1 MVHFSLNFSIFSFRV
16 ETEVVAEAASEE
28 ECPKKTKIKKISPNF
43 FFTLKFCLNQDT
55 KILSF
60 CVKFHF
66 WNKKKINICVSV
78 ANVRNVPSI
87 FHLCLKIIF
96 RVSPSFSQTH
106 AICIFHVRL

>member
-1 MVHFSLNFSIFSFRV
+1 M
-16 ETEVVAEAASEE
+16 VAEAASEE

-43 FFTLKFCLNQDT
+43 FFHS
-55 KILSF
+55 KILSEPGHENSLF
-60 CVKFHF
+60 LCKISFLEQ
-66 WNKKKINICVSV
+66 KKINICVSVV